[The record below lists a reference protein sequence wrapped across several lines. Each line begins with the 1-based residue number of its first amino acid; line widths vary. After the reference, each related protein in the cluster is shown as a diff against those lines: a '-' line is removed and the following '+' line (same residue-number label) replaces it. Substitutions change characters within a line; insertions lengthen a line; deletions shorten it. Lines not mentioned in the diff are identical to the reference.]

1 MNRSIMFTQWCITV
15 HIGKFD
21 RWYSGPAVY
30 VCTLIVQPPAQQLRK
45 KKKFRSSRFK
55 KSGRKKKP
63 NKNKKQ
69 LVVTCDVWP
78 CAACAGVKI
87 TGAVITHGHV
97 ECTHEKEKEKKSHVH
112 VQCRGCRLKTVFLF
126 LTLLTVPVQVQLI
139 SFYTAP
145 PHPPKKKKRFHL
157 DHCCTN
163 DIRCLAVVYTAHQK
177 KWCFPSPQFGDW
189 WILSRSARL
198 DFWTNALC
206 FKSSVASAD

>member
-55 KSGRKKKP
+55 SPVEKKIQQKQKNSLSSRAMCGRVRRVRALRSRVQSSHMDTSSAHTRKKR
-63 NKNKKQ
+63 KKISR
-69 LVVTCDVWP
+69 P
-78 CAACAGVKI
+78 C
-87 TGAVITHGHV
+87 
-97 ECTHEKEKEKKSHVH
+97 
-112 VQCRGCRLKTVFLF
+112 TVSWLSAENCFSL

-139 SFYTAP
+139 SFYP
-145 PHPPKKKKRFHL
+145 PPKKKNKNKKSERFHL

-177 KWCFPSPQFGDW
+177 NDAFHLHNLVIGEFCLLAQISEPMLCALSPQ
-189 WILSRSARL
+189 
-198 DFWTNALC
+198 
-206 FKSSVASAD
+206 